1 VKVPG
6 THKDFVFTSR
16 EHVVSAMQLFVD
28 GTEKPYEESDAIGIY
43 GKLPA
48 RLPTV
53 GNHPEKV
60 SDLPAEFGGAE
71 GI

>member
-1 VKVPG
+1 M
-6 THKDFVFTSR
+6 
-16 EHVVSAMQLFVD
+16 SAMQLFVD